1 MDTQLAKPLGDRV
14 LIKAEEVNEA
24 KTIGGIIIP
33 DSVRSEDVKTALVV
47 AVGDGLFTNNGVMI
61 PMTVK
66 TGDTVI
72 YPPFVGT
79 EVTLSGEKYLLMR
92 ESELLMVCR

>member
-1 MDTQLAKPLGDRV
+1 MTAQLAKPLGDRV
-14 LIKAEEVNEA
+14 LIKTNESIEA
-24 KTIGGIIIP
+24 KTAGGIIIP
-33 DSVRSEDVKTALVV
+33 DSVRNEDVKTATVA

-72 YPPFVGT
+72 YPPFMGT

-92 ESELLMVCR
+92 ESELLMVCK